1 MTYSDIALTKLRGIK
16 YLLIKVSGVNDIP
29 SSSAQFLSI
38 CTYISQRTRDDCASN
53 DFLSGDTFALSRL
66 MKPLEIGGY
75 YIEVGM

>member
-29 SSSAQFLSI
+29 SSSAQFLLI
-38 CTYISQRTRDDCASN
+38 CTYTSQRTRDCASD
-53 DFLSGDTFALSRL
+53 DFLSGDTFTLSRL

-75 YIEVGM
+75 YIEVGV